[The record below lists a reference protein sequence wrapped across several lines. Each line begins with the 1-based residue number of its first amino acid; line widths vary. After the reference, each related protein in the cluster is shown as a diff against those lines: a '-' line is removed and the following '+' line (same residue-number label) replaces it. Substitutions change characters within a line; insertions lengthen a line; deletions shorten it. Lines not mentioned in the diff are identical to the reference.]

1 MNNINDSG
9 RHLLNLVNDILDLA
23 KVEAGRMKLHPTSFE
38 LTSSLHA
45 IAGAIIPLA
54 EKKGLTLETHPA
66 PEAITIWADER
77 KFRQVLYNLLSNAV
91 KFTPEGGQVTMTVRA
106 VDDAVEVVVA
116 DTGVGISPE
125 EQKSLFEPFQQLGSS
140 ASRDE
145 GTGLA
150 LTRRLVE
157 LQGGRIWVE
166 STPAEGSRF
175 AFTIPL
181 RVAAEHD
188 DSETRELMPDLEGVV
203 LAGIEAPW
211 LTPSASGASARGVG
225 PANADERPAV
235 AAANE
240 LASPTP
246 SAALDA
252 GPVRSA

>member
-1 MNNINDSG
+1 M
-9 RHLLNLVNDILDLA
+9 
-23 KVEAGRMKLHPTSFE
+23 
-38 LTSSLHA
+38 
-45 IAGAIIPLA
+45 
-54 EKKGLTLETHPA
+54 
-66 PEAITIWADER
+66 
-77 KFRQVLYNLLSNAV
+77 LYNLLSNAV
-91 KFTPEGGQVTMTVRA
+91 KFTPEGGQVTMTVRL
-106 VDDAVEVVVA
+106 VDEAVEVVVA

-140 ASRDE
+140 ATRDE
-145 GTGLA
+145 GTGLGLA

-211 LTPSASGASARGVG
+211 LTGAANRASARGDSQAEPG
-225 PANADERPAV
+225 AARPV
-235 AAANE
+235 ATAAGDV
-240 LASPTP
+240 ASPAP